1 MLPTRSGWSLPFP
14 TFVCYGKDFL
24 FSLRIMLYSFSG
36 LENLLML
43 WVSFSLVLGI
53 LLVVLHFA
61 ESSQESKLLR
71 LLSDRNSVSPGP

>member
-1 MLPTRSGWSLPFP
+1 
-14 TFVCYGKDFL
+14 
-24 FSLRIMLYSFSG
+24 MLYSFSG